1 MNLSTR
7 SGATRSWAT
16 RLWVA
21 SLCGAIA
28 PLLVAHTPAWAN
40 PRGFA
45 GSYVGSVVNPSE
57 FESSLQSVVLSG
69 GSAAWLMEQA
79 MNAGR
84 PAPGQTTAPDT
95 QFHGR
100 LDLPNS
106 PISLRGTLV
115 LNQDIE
121 AVMPSITYDLPLGS
135 AANVYAGAGFAI
147 VRPGAQTPLGDRDG
161 VVITTG
167 VEASVGR
174 RVVVYGDV
182 RYRPGPAAATENM
195 QMQLGIGHR
204 F

>member
-1 MNLSTR
+1 MNLSKQ
-7 SGATRSWAT
+7 SGSTPFWI
-16 RLWVA
+16 A
-21 SLCGAIA
+21 SLCGVIA
-28 PLLVAHTPAWAN
+28 PLLVAYAPAGAN
-40 PRGFA
+40 PRGFS

-57 FESSLQSVVLSG
+57 FESSLQSVALSG
-69 GSAAWLMEQA
+69 SSAVWLMEQA
-79 MNAGR
+79 LNAGR
-84 PAPGQTTAPDT
+84 PAPGQAAAPDT

-106 PISLRGTLV
+106 PISLRGTLI

-121 AVMPSITYDLPLGS
+121 AVMPSLTYDLPVGN

-174 RVVVYGDV
+174 RVVVYGDL

>member
-7 SGATRSWAT
+7 SGLARF
-16 RLWVA
+16 WVTGV
-21 SLCGAIA
+21 CGAIA
-28 PLLVAHTPAWAN
+28 PLLFSNTPAWAN
-40 PRGFA
+40 PSGFS
-45 GSYVGSVVNPSE
+45 GSYVGSVINPTE
-57 FESSLQSVVLSG
+57 FESSLQSVALSG
-69 GSAAWLMEQA
+69 SAAAWLMEQA
-79 MNAGR
+79 INAGQ
-84 PAPGQTTAPDT
+84 PAPGQITAPDT

-100 LDLPNS
+100 LDLPNL
-106 PISLRGTLV
+106 PISVRGTLI

-121 AVMPSITYDLPLGS
+121 AVMPSLTYDVPVGN
-135 AANVYAGAGFAI
+135 AANVYAGAGYAI

-182 RYRPGPAAATENM
+182 RYRPGPAAAADNM

>member
-1 MNLSTR
+1 MNLSR
-7 SGATRSWAT
+7 QSGLARFWLVS
-16 RLWVA
+16 V
-21 SLCGAIA
+21 CGAIA
-28 PLLVAHTPAWAN
+28 PLLAAYTPAWAN
-40 PRGFA
+40 PRGFV

-57 FESSLQSVVLSG
+57 FESSLQSVALSG
-69 GSAAWLMEQA
+69 SSAAWLMEQA
-79 MNAGR
+79 LNAGR

-106 PISLRGTLV
+106 PISLRGTLI

-121 AVMPSITYDLPLGS
+121 AVMPSLTYDLPVS
-135 AANVYAGAGFAI
+135 NAANVYAGAGFAI

-182 RYRPGPAAATENM
+182 RYRPGAAATENM

>member
-7 SGATRSWAT
+7 FWVTRFWLT
-16 RLWVA
+16 

-28 PLLVAHTPAWAN
+28 PLLFANASAWAN
-40 PRGFA
+40 PRGFT
-45 GSYVGSVVNPSE
+45 GSYVGSVVSPDE
-57 FESSLQSVVLSG
+57 FESSLQSVALSG
-69 GSAAWLMEQA
+69 SSAAWLMEQA

-106 PISLRGTLV
+106 PISLRGTLI

-121 AVMPSITYDLPLGS
+121 AVMPSLTYDLPLGNS
-135 AANVYAGAGFAI
+135 ANVYAGAGYAI

-167 VEASVGR
+167 VEAAVGR